1 MNEFSQA
8 DHKNIKFSEKF
19 KGFLYKLI
27 HYFGIIFSILVAIYA
42 LYNLMPEFIKF
53 CFEYIIK
60 IMKSD
65 YPNL

>member
-1 MNEFSQA
+1 MNEFSS
-8 DHKNIKFSEKF
+8 DGHKNIKFSEKL

-27 HYFGIIFSILVAIYA
+27 HYIGIIFSILVAIYA

-53 CFEYIIK
+53 CFGHIIK
-60 IMKSD
+60 IIKSD